1 MPRQLKSLTHM
12 VANREQLTHM
22 WLIGKINRTCWIIF
36 GRTSVVWMLEH
47 AVLEYCVQKDVSWA
61 RTTVVRI

>member
-12 VANREQLTHM
+12 VANREHEQNMPDHF
-22 WLIGKINRTCWIIF
+22 W
-36 GRTSVVWMLEH
+36 VWMLEH

>member
-22 WLIGKINRTCWIIF
+22 WPIGNMNRTCRIIF
-36 GRTSVVWMLEH
+36 GRISVVWMLEH